1 MEKAG
6 GLRSN
11 MAAGAWAVIVIL
23 ASPVMLLAQVTGT
36 MSGYVKDSSGSV
48 VPQAKVTAT
57 LVQRGTA
64 FVAETNAEGF
74 YNFPALDPGAYTLA
88 VEKQGFQRNLQ
99 TGLTLTVGQNLR
111 VDASL
116 TVGQLAQEVEVTA
129 QAPLVDTM
137 SGTVSS
143 LVDDRRI
150 VDLPLNG
157 RNVMGLA
164 ELVPGVLG
172 VYSPESLTSARG
184 GPQMNVNGNRG
195 NQNLF
200 TFDGAL
206 FINPSRNTG
215 MNLPPPDAVQEFRF
229 QTSNFDAEY
238 GRNSGSQAMVV
249 ARAGSNSFHGDVW
262 EFLRNNAL
270 NARNFFAPTVPA
282 IKENQFG
289 GTAGGAIKKNKLF
302 FFGAYQG
309 LRNRP
314 QAVAQEVLVPS
325 AAERTGDFTDLLPG
339 TVLTNPVNPNNGQP
353 FTTPSGAPCVAN
365 NIIDPSCITTPSK
378 NLLQYVPVTPSGTV
392 VSLGSSPVNDN
403 MYLGRIDVIISPKQ
417 TLFAHAFVDKN
428 SSSTAFPGGSNIA
441 GYNSASRPAE
451 TDDFAV
457 NDTYTFKPT
466 LVNQAVVSFLRTTS
480 TFQLAQT
487 VAPMTIGINMPQYVP
502 NGTIG
507 ASVSGSFNLNGSGF
521 NLFKNNN
528 WQFRDSLTW
537 TKGRHEFKMG
547 GEVLPLHFLQRF
559 IGTPG
564 FSFNG
569 SRSGNAFADY
579 LLGAFNTMSVGFGIA
594 DNDDLTTALSFFFQD
609 QFKATPRL
617 TLTYGLR
624 WEPNFFWHDKH
635 NRIDTVKIGEQSQVV
650 PDAPPGIVFPG
661 DPGITRSIVG
671 PQWNAFAPRIGFAW
685 DVFGDGKTSVR
696 GGYGVFFNQLNAD
709 TLAQQ
714 NAPYSGVFT
723 AYNGNW
729 VDPFGSTGTTP
740 PPVAPTGHFGCVPI
754 STPPGLNCP
763 LYPLPVFGYFIDG
776 SLRTPY
782 LQSWNLAVQRQI
794 KPSIMLEVGYVG
806 NMGIKLNNIR
816 NFNPA
821 RFIPGTVYD
830 PVAGLENTLS
840 NPSNLND
847 RVLYEPGILAPYA
860 WVLGNDFRSWYNSF
874 QVQLTKRMS
883 HGFSVTSS
891 YTLAK
896 AIDMCSYTCEA
907 CGCVSNPFNLRSI
920 RGRANFDRR
929 NAFVISWVWTPP
941 LNFSDRWKN
950 ALLGGWTFSGIT
962 AVQSGLPMTFSYG
975 SYGLDVA
982 VNGTVSAPQHAFPT
996 GEAIPLN
1003 HPSRS
1008 AMINEFFN
1016 TNAFVDATCT
1026 YDSAAAQGNPQYI
1039 EQNNCTPFGIK
1050 YSLLGQYGA
1059 TGRNILSGPAF
1070 SSTDFAI
1077 LKVFPFKERYQFQ
1090 FRSEFFNAFNQVNF
1104 NNPDSS
1110 VIDGPAFGTIQ
1121 STLAA
1126 GGQIGNGSTGRVIQ
1140 FALKFLW

>member
-1 MEKAG
+1 MEKTG
-6 GLRSN
+6 GRRSN

-23 ASPVMLLAQVTGT
+23 ASPVMLLAQATGT
-36 MSGYVKDSSGSV
+36 MSGYVKDSSGGV

-57 LVQRGTA
+57 LVQRGTT
-64 FVAETNAEGF
+64 FIAETNAEGF
-74 YNFPALDPGAYTLA
+74 YNFPALDPGEYTLA

-116 TVGQLAQEVEVTA
+116 TVGQLAQEVKVTG
-129 QAPLVDTM
+129 QAPLVDTT

-172 VYSPESLTSARG
+172 VYSPQSLTDARG

-309 LRNRP
+309 LRDRP
-314 QAVAQEVLVPS
+314 QAVANEVLVPS

-339 TVLTNPVNPNNGQP
+339 TVLTNPVNPNTGQP

-365 NIIDPSCITTPSK
+365 NIVDPSCITTPSK
-378 NLLQYVPVTPSGTV
+378 NLLQYVPVTPSNTV

-417 TLFAHAFVDKN
+417 TLFGHAFVDKN
-428 SSSTAFPGGSNIA
+428 SSSTAFPAGSNIA

-487 VAPMTIGINMPQYVP
+487 VAPMTLGINMPQYVP

-507 ASVSGSFNLNGSGF
+507 ANVSGSFNLNGSGF

-537 TKGRHEFKMG
+537 TKGRHTFKMG

-564 FSFNG
+564 FSFTG
-569 SRSGNAFADY
+569 SRSGDAFADY
-579 LLGAFNTMSVGFGIA
+579 LLGAFSTMSVGFGIA
-594 DNDDLTTALSFFFQD
+594 DNDDVTTALSFFFQD
-609 QFKATPRL
+609 QFKATP
-617 TLTYGLR
+617 
-624 WEPNFFWHDKH
+624 
-635 NRIDTVKIGEQSQVV
+635 
-650 PDAPPGIVFPG
+650 A
-661 DPGITRSIVG
+661 
-671 PQWNAFAPRIGFAW
+671 
-685 DVFGDGKTSVR
+685 
-696 GGYGVFFNQLNAD
+696 
-709 TLAQQ
+709 
-714 NAPYSGVFT
+714 
-723 AYNGNW
+723 
-729 VDPFGSTGTTP
+729 
-740 PPVAPTGHFGCVPI
+740 
-754 STPPGLNCP
+754 
-763 LYPLPVFGYFIDG
+763 
-776 SLRTPY
+776 
-782 LQSWNLAVQRQI
+782 
-794 KPSIMLEVGYVG
+794 
-806 NMGIKLNNIR
+806 
-816 NFNPA
+816 
-821 RFIPGTVYD
+821 
-830 PVAGLENTLS
+830 
-840 NPSNLND
+840 
-847 RVLYEPGILAPYA
+847 
-860 WVLGNDFRSWYNSF
+860 
-874 QVQLTKRMS
+874 S
-883 HGFSVTSS
+883 H
-891 YTLAK
+891 
-896 AIDMCSYTCEA
+896 
-907 CGCVSNPFNLRSI
+907 
-920 RGRANFDRR
+920 
-929 NAFVISWVWTPP
+929 
-941 LNFSDRWKN
+941 
-950 ALLGGWTFSGIT
+950 
-962 AVQSGLPMTFSYG
+962 
-975 SYGLDVA
+975 
-982 VNGTVSAPQHAFPT
+982 
-996 GEAIPLN
+996 
-1003 HPSRS
+1003 
-1008 AMINEFFN
+1008 
-1016 TNAFVDATCT
+1016 
-1026 YDSAAAQGNPQYI
+1026 
-1039 EQNNCTPFGIK
+1039 
-1050 YSLLGQYGA
+1050 
-1059 TGRNILSGPAF
+1059 
-1070 SSTDFAI
+1070 
-1077 LKVFPFKERYQFQ
+1077 
-1090 FRSEFFNAFNQVNF
+1090 
-1104 NNPDSS
+1104 
-1110 VIDGPAFGTIQ
+1110 
-1121 STLAA
+1121 
-1126 GGQIGNGSTGRVIQ
+1126 
-1140 FALKFLW
+1140 

>member
-1 MEKAG
+1 
-6 GLRSN
+6 
-11 MAAGAWAVIVIL
+11 
-23 ASPVMLLAQVTGT
+23 
-36 MSGYVKDSSGSV
+36 
-48 VPQAKVTAT
+48 
-57 LVQRGTA
+57 
-64 FVAETNAEGF
+64 
-74 YNFPALDPGAYTLA
+74 
-88 VEKQGFQRNLQ
+88 
-99 TGLTLTVGQNLR
+99 
-111 VDASL
+111 
-116 TVGQLAQEVEVTA
+116 
-129 QAPLVDTM
+129 
-137 SGTVSS
+137 
-143 LVDDRRI
+143 
-150 VDLPLNG
+150 
-157 RNVMGLA
+157 
-164 ELVPGVLG
+164 
-172 VYSPESLTSARG
+172 
-184 GPQMNVNGNRG
+184 
-195 NQNLF
+195 
-200 TFDGAL
+200 
-206 FINPSRNTG
+206 

-417 TLFAHAFVDKN
+417 TLFGHAFVDKN

-1016 TNAFVDATCT
+1016 TNAFVNATCT
-1026 YDSAAAQGNPQYI
+1026 YDSVAAQGNPQYI

-1121 STLAA
+1121 QTLAS

>member
-1 MEKAG
+1 MLSEFFLGKGTGWSVARHW
-6 GLRSN
+6 LAV
-11 MAAGAWAVIVIL
+11 AAVVVSVL
-23 ASPVMLLAQVTGT
+23 ASTLDLRGQVTGT
-36 MSGYVKDSSGSV
+36 VSGYVKDPSGAFV
-48 VPQAKVTAT
+48 AGAKVTAT
-57 LVQRGTA
+57 QTERDISTVTQ
-64 FVAETNAEGF
+64 TNAEGF
-74 YNFPALDPGAYTLA
+74 YNFVALEPGPYTLR
-88 VEKQGFQRNLQ
+88 VEQTGFQTYVRE
-99 TGLTLTVGQNLR
+99 GLVLTVKQNLR
-111 VDASL
+111 VDAGL
-116 TVGQLAQEVEVTA
+116 QLGAVTKTVTVTSE
-129 QAPLVDTM
+129 APLVDTM
-137 SGTVSS
+137 SGTVSG

-157 RNVMGLA
+157 RNVMSLSQ
-164 ELVPGVLG
+164 LVPGVLG
-172 VYSPESLTSARG
+172 VYAPESLTDARG
-184 GPQMNVNGNRG
+184 GPQMNANGNRG
-195 NQNLF
+195 NQNLY

-215 MNLPPPDAVQEFRF
+215 MNFPPPDAVQEFRLL
-229 QTSNFDAEY
+229 TSNFDAEY
-238 GRNSGSQAMVV
+238 GRNSGSQATVV
-249 ARAGSNSFHGDVW
+249 ARAGTNDFHGDVW

-289 GTAGGAIKKNKLF
+289 GTAGGAIKKDKVF

-339 TVLTNPVNPNNGQP
+339 TVLTNPVNPNTGAP
-353 FTTPSGAPCVAN
+353 FITPSGAPCVAN
-365 NIIDPSCITTPSK
+365 NIVDPSCITPPSK
-378 NLLQYVPVTPSGTV
+378 NLLQYIPTSPSGSV
-392 VSLGSSPVNDN
+392 VSLGSSPVNDD
-403 MYLGRIDVIISPKQ
+403 MYLGRIDINFSSKHS
-417 TLFAHAFVDKN
+417 LFGHAFIDHN
-428 SSSTAFPGGSNIA
+428 SSSTAFPAGSNIA
-441 GYNSASRPAE
+441 GYNSAARPAE
-451 TDDFAV
+451 TDNIAL
-457 NDTYTFKPT
+457 NDTYTFRPT

-480 TFQLAQT
+480 TYDLAHT
-487 VAPMTIGINMPQYVP
+487 VAPMDIGINMPQYSP

-507 ASVSGSFNLNGSGF
+507 ASVSGSFNISGSGF

-528 WQFRDSLTW
+528 WQFRDSLNW
-537 TKGRHEFKMG
+537 TKGRHQFKMG
-547 GEVLPLHFLQRF
+547 GEVLRLHFLQRF

-564 FSFNG
+564 FSFTG
-569 SRSGNAFADY
+569 SRSGDAFADY
-579 LLGAFNTMSVGFGIA
+579 LLGAFSSMSVGFGIA
-594 DNDDLTTALSFFFQD
+594 DNDDVTTALSFFFQD

-624 WEPNFFWHDKH
+624 WEPNLFWYDKH
-635 NRIDTVKIGEQSQVV
+635 NRIDTVQIGVQSKVV

-661 DPGITRSIVG
+661 DPGIRRSIVG
-671 PQWNAFAPRIGFAW
+671 PQWNAFAPRLGFAW
-685 DVFGDGKTSVR
+685 DVFGNGKTSVR

-709 TLAQQ
+709 SLAQQ

-729 VDPFGSTGTTP
+729 TDPFGTTGTTP
-740 PPVAPTGHFGCVPI
+740 PPVAPNGHFGCVPI
-754 STPPGLNCP
+754 AAAPGLNCP
-763 LYPLPVFGYFIDG
+763 LYPLPVFGYFVDL

-782 LQSWNLAVQRQI
+782 LQSWNLSIQRQI
-794 KPSIMLEVGYVG
+794 TPSIMLEAGYVG

-830 PVAGLENTLS
+830 STTGLENTLS
-840 NPSNLND
+840 TPSNLND

-860 WVLGNDFRSWYNSF
+860 WVLGNDFRSWYHSF
-874 QVQLTKRMS
+874 QVQLTKRMT
-883 HGFSVTSS
+883 HGLSVTSS

-896 AIDMCSYTCEA
+896 TIDLCSAICEA

-929 NAFVISWVWTPP
+929 HAFVASWLWTPP
-941 LNFSDRWKN
+941 VKFSERWKSV
-950 ALLGGWTFSGIT
+950 LLGGWSFSGIT
-962 AVQSGLPMTFSYG
+962 TVQSGVPMTFSMG

-982 VNGTVSAPQHAFPT
+982 VNGTVSAPQHAFPN
-996 GEAIPLN
+996 GQPIPVG
-1003 HPSRS
+1003 HPNRS
-1008 AMINEFFN
+1008 AMISRFFN
-1016 TNAFVDATCT
+1016 TNAFIVPTCT

-1039 EQNNCTPFGIK
+1039 EQNNCTPFGVK

-1059 TGRNILSGPAF
+1059 IGRNTLSGPAF

-1077 LKVFPFKERYQFQ
+1077 LRDFPFKERYRFE
-1090 FRSEFFNAFNQVNF
+1090 FRSEFFNVFNQVNF

-1121 STLAA
+1121 GA
-1126 GGQIGNGSTGRVIQ
+1126 NPGRVIQ
-1140 FALKFLW
+1140 FALKFFW